1 MTEQYCIRLA
11 RKGDMK
17 AIKEIE
23 LKSAVRFKGTGL
35 IDDLL
40 DHHFEQGL
48 LKELIG
54 DGQVW
59 VAEQILPD
67 DQPQGSQTGT
77 TQGPV
82 GFAIAT
88 VLGPVA
94 YLEEVDVL
102 PSHGRRGLGRR
113 LVETVAEWAR
123 GRNFPHLTLST
134 FLNIA
139 WNAPFYSTMGFEK
152 LPKNQWSKEIE
163 EIYML
168 EQKLGLPVEERT
180 FMRLQ
185 LGK

>member
-67 DQPQGSQTGT
+67 GQPRSSQTVT
-77 TQGPV
+77 PHGPV

-88 VLGPVA
+88 VLGPLA

-102 PSHGRRGLGRR
+102 PNHGRRGLGRR

-134 FLNIA
+134 FVNIS

-152 LPKNQWSKEIE
+152 LPKTQWSKEIE
-163 EIYML
+163 EIHML